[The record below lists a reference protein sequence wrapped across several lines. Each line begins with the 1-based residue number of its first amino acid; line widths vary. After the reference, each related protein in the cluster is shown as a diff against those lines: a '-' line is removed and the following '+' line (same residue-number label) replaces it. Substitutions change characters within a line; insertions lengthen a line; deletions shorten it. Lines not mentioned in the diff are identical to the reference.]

1 MFVVNSATNN
11 QLAVHSRRSTI
22 VWGSFVAAMTLVG
35 GILVVTDP
43 SPAPNLGS
51 GRSLANIP
59 AVTGSYRTVFD
70 TATPIDPN
78 RWDEIII
85 EDSGQPHGSVETL
98 SLEAQAD
105 GKQGLPEHFL
115 IGNGNGMGDGD
126 LHMSYRWNTQM
137 SATGNNPADSAS
149 ESRAIRICVVGNVR
163 NRPFTDRQLERLAA
177 LVAGLQ
183 EEFRIPSSR
192 IRFAGPLL
200 DAESGGEHF
209 DQRAFARLLADAR
222 QSG

>member
-1 MFVVNSATNN
+1 MIPTTRFDFASQPHRRAATVWGAFVATM
-11 QLAVHSRRSTI
+11 TI
-22 VWGSFVAAMTLVG
+22 VG
-35 GILVVTDP
+35 GLLLLGDP
-43 SPAPNLGS
+43 APAPRLGLSSPALDVNLEARPIGT
-51 GRSLANIP
+51 I
-59 AVTGSYRTVFD
+59 FD
-70 TATPIDPN
+70 TATALKRDQ
-78 RWDEIII
+78 WLEIII
-85 EDSGQPHGSVETL
+85 EDTGSQHGSVEGL
-98 SLEAQAD
+98 ARNAQTR
-105 GKQGLPEHFL
+105 GLKGLGDHFI

-149 ESRAIRICVVGNVR
+149 ESRVIRICVVGNVR